1 MKWSANKITIVGL
14 SSVLMGLIATG
25 ILAYWN
31 LLQYQARDK
40 WVTHTYQVLNT
51 SEDLLSALKDA
62 ETGKRGYLLTDKV
75 EYLQP
80 YQNSLPKIRVLL
92 KRLKQLTLDNSSQ
105 QETLAQIGPLI
116 DAKLLEIA
124 QTLKIYQKEGLNATL
139 NVIKRDDGKRL
150 MDNIRRLNEVIQ
162 KREEQLLIQRIKS
175 TQWIETQTNLTVAIA
190 LLGSVLYGGCMVL
203 LHFNFL
209 KRQRAERQTVEIEQ
223 HLQDRLQA
231 IIDSTPVIIFLKDLQ
246 GKYLLVNRQF
256 ELDTQISRD
265 AAIGQTADA
274 FFPKAVVRQWHRK
287 EQKLLQEGISLEH
300 EEVMKFPTGDIT
312 YFSNLYLIR
321 NQQNEPYAICGMAT
335 NITSLKRAQKQ
346 LTQLIQLQQLAFTEI
361 LRSRQTLTN
370 VLDSI
375 IQGFVA
381 MDRDC
386 QCTYVNRRAGEMLQ
400 CAPESLMGKNAW
412 AEYPDA
418 VGNTFYQALLH
429 ALETQQPAQVEQYYE
444 PLNLWLD
451 NWIYPS
457 PEGVAVFFEDIT
469 ARKQNEE
476 ELRIYREELEALVKQ
491 RTTELME
498 TNIQLQQELKE
509 RKRAEVALSQSER
522 KYRTLTEN
530 SLDFII
536 RHDRDLNF
544 LYVNPAFENVTG
556 VSSKDCLGK
565 KMSDTRLPPAIVP
578 QLSEWIEAVFVTK
591 QANLYELKIPDP
603 HGWVYH
609 QTLMMPEFD
618 EHQSVESVLISSRD
632 VTEQKEREAVIKEGE
647 RRWRYLLD
655 NVQLVVVGL
664 NLQGEVEYIN
674 SFFLKLTDYTA
685 TEVIGKKWFEL
696 FLPKSQQKM
705 VLKAFEEHI
714 AQEFHPHFQNSIVT
728 KAGEERMIA
737 WNNTQLRNPQGE
749 VTGTMSIGEDITER
763 FLLERIKAE
772 FISVV
777 SHELRTPLTSIQ
789 SALNL
794 LDERIV
800 PLDSERGQEILH
812 IAAEGADR
820 LTRIVNDML
829 DLERLESGKIS
840 LNLQPCQ
847 AEDLMIQATDLMQV
861 LANEAGVVLETTP
874 QPYEL
879 VGDGDRILQVMTNLL
894 SNAIKFSPQGATVQ
908 FEVELE
914 TASPFLRFCVRDVGR
929 GIPQE
934 QLESIFERFHQV
946 DASDARQKGGT
957 GLGLAICRSIVQ
969 QHGGIIWAESIKGQ
983 GSCFCFTVPIEPES
997 LLKESHKMHAG

>member
-1 MKWSANKITIVGL
+1 MKWSANKVTIIGL
-14 SSVLMGLIATG
+14 SSVLMGLVGTG
-25 ILAYWN
+25 IFAYLN
-31 LLQYQARDK
+31 LLEYQSREN
-40 WVTHTYQVLNT
+40 WVAHTYQVINT
-51 SEDLLSALKDA
+51 SEDLLSALKDV
-62 ETGKRGYLLTDKV
+62 ETGQRGYILTGNI

-80 YQNSLPKIRVLL
+80 YQESLPKVRVLL
-92 KRLKQLTLDNSSQ
+92 TRLKQLTQDSASQ
-105 QETLAQIGPLI
+105 QKTLAQLQPLI
-116 DAKLLEIA
+116 DEKLRDLLQKINLRQSQGFDA
-124 QTLKIYQKEGLNATL
+124 ALKRVNLNT
-139 NVIKRDDGKRL
+139 GKRL
-150 MDNIRRLNEVIQ
+150 MDKIRQLKEIVQN
-162 KREEQLLIQRIKS
+162 REEQLLIQRLKS
-175 TQWIETQTNLTVAIA
+175 KQWIETQVNLTVAIA

-203 LHFNFL
+203 LQFNFL
-209 KRQRAERQTVEIEQ
+209 KRQRAEKQAVEIEQ

-231 IIDSTPVIIFLKDLQ
+231 IVDSAPVIIFLKDLE

-256 ELDTQISRD
+256 EIDTKISRD

-274 FFPKAVVRQWHRK
+274 FFPKAVARQWHRK
-287 EQKLLQEGISLEH
+287 EQKLLQEGTSLEH
-300 EEVMKFPTGDIT
+300 EEVMKLPTGDIT
-312 YFSNLYLIR
+312 YFSNLYSIR
-321 NQQNEPYAICGMAT
+321 NRQNETYAICGMAT

-346 LTQLIQLQQLAFTEI
+346 LTQLIQLQQIAFAEI
-361 LRSRQTLTN
+361 WRSRQTLTN

-381 MDRDC
+381 MDKDC
-386 QCTYVNRRAGEMLQ
+386 QCTYVNRRAGELLQ

-412 AEYPDA
+412 AQYPDA
-418 VGNTFYQALLH
+418 VGNAFYQALLH
-429 ALETQQPAQVEQYYE
+429 ALETQQTAQVEQYYE

-457 PEGVAVFFEDIT
+457 SEGVAVFFEDIT

-491 RTTELME
+491 RTAELLE

-509 RKRAEVALSQSER
+509 RERAEAALSQSER
-522 KYRTLTEN
+522 KYRTITEN
-530 SLDFII
+530 SRDLII
-536 RHDRDLNF
+536 RHDRELNF
-544 LYVNPAFENVTG
+544 LYVNPVFEKLTG
-556 VSSKDCLGK
+556 TPAKDWIGKNLMNMGFPSNINQQIADACEVVFKTGEANILEHKASS
-565 KMSDTRLPPAIVP
+565 
-578 QLSEWIEAVFVTK
+578 
-591 QANLYELKIPDP
+591 P
-603 HGWVYH
+603 HGWRIF
-609 QTLMMPEFD
+609 QALIAPEFD
-618 EHQSVESVLISSRD
+618 DRHIVESVLISTRD
-632 VTEQKEREAVIKEGE
+632 VTEFKENEALIQEAE
-647 RRWRYLLD
+647 RRWRSLLD

-674 SFFLKLTDYTA
+674 PFFLELTGYKA
-685 TEVIGKKWFEL
+685 AEVMGHGWFEL

-714 AQEFHPHFQNSIVT
+714 EQEFHPHFQNAIVT
-728 KAGEERMIA
+728 KAGEERTIS

-749 VTGTMSIGEDITER
+749 VIGTMSIGEDITER

-794 LDERIV
+794 LDEQIV
-800 PLDSERGQEILH
+800 PLDSTRGQEILH

-829 DLERLESGKIS
+829 DLERLESGKVS

-847 AEDLMIQATDLMQV
+847 AENLMIQATDLMQI
-861 LANEAGVVLETTP
+861 LANEAGVFLETTP
-874 QPYEL
+874 QPYAL
-879 VGDGDRILQVMTNLL
+879 VGDGDRLIQVMTNLL
-894 SNAIKFSPQGATVQ
+894 SNAIKFSGQGSTVQ

-914 TASPFLRFCVRDVGR
+914 TASALRFCVRDRGR

-946 DASDARQKGGT
+946 DASDSRQKGGT

-969 QHGGIIWAESIKGQ
+969 QHGGIIWAESIQSQ
-983 GSCFCFTVPIEPES
+983 GSCFCFTVPIGPES
-997 LLKESHKMHAG
+997 LLKESHEMDAA